1 MKSQQATAVLRDC
14 EICGKFTFFFR
25 KKFSSNR
32 KYSVT
37 KFATSQSRGT
47 LADIVE
53 KPNANKEFLQ
63 KSNLNKIFV
72 NGGKLAEQ
80 PKAKNDFLH
89 QKSIK

>member
-25 KKFSSNR
+25 EKFNNNR

-47 LADIVE
+47 LPVSGELYAE
-53 KPNANKEFLQ
+53 
-63 KSNLNKIFV
+63 NLF
-72 NGGKLAEQ
+72 
-80 PKAKNDFLH
+80 DR
-89 QKSIK
+89 